1 MKKTL
6 SLAIL
11 VLFSFSALA
20 ASEKDFSGLENTMD
34 PETYEHAGLNK
45 LSKDERAVLDQ
56 FIRNY
61 LAGKEK
67 VVAKEAAQAAVDT
80 AIKEHKVE
88 PPQITE
94 SRIVGTFKGVGVR
107 TVFRLEN
114 GQVWAPT
121 ADETAPSAPIQNPRV
136 IIFHD
141 FFGWKMFVE
150 GASTIRVKP
159 VLK

>member
-1 MKKTL
+1 MKTL
-6 SLAIL
+6 SLL
-11 VLFSFSALA
+11 LFVLFSLSALA
-20 ASEKDFSGLENTMD
+20 ASEGEFGGVEKAMD
-34 PETYEHAGLNK
+34 SDTYERAGLNK
-45 LSKDERAVLDQ
+45 LSKEERAVLDQ
-56 FIRNY
+56 FISDY
-61 LAGKEK
+61 VAGKEK
-67 VVAKEAAQAAVDT
+67 TVAKEAAQVAVDA

-88 PPQITE
+88 QPQVTE
-94 SRIVGTFKGVGVR
+94 SRIVGAFKGVGPR

-114 GQVWAPT
+114 GQVWVPT
-121 ADETAPSAPIQNPRV
+121 GGETAPSAPIQNPRV